1 MFPVQLGQVPAL
13 FPAVVEPSAPDP
25 GACSSAFAGWEAH
38 TRGIGSR
45 LLAKMGYEFGKGE

>member
-1 MFPVQLGQVPAL
+1 MFPLQLVQVPAL
-13 FPAVVEPSAPDP
+13 FPAVVEPSATNH
-25 GACSSAFAGWEAH
+25 GSCSSAFAGWEVH